1 MKNPKSPPQTA
12 IQKAKS
18 KVTRHPQRASSQ
30 PLPKVN
36 PPRKTTKGKKKA
48 PSKKQKAK
56 SKKQKNGIPSVD
68 CQPNTEVAP
77 APKSR

>member
-1 MKNPKSPPQTA
+1 MKKPKIPPQTA

-48 PSKKQKAK
+48 PSKKQK
-56 SKKQKNGIPSVD
+56 NGIPSVD

-77 APKSR
+77 APKSK